1 METAADLLER
11 KATGAAAE
19 HLTRRVPVVA
29 PGSRAGEIRRVVSGG
44 RFDYAG
50 MVAVCDN
57 EKLLGLIRV
66 EELFAS
72 PDERTA
78 DGLMDTSP
86 PVVAASTDRE
96 IAAWRAFEQNKSA
109 VAVVDEQG
117 RFLGLMP
124 PDELIGVLVHEH
136 QEDMARLGGFL
147 KSASTARRA
156 SEEAVLRRLW
166 HRIPWLIMGLA
177 GAFVAADIVGSFQSQ
192 LQENVI
198 LAFFIPGIVYMADA
212 VGTQTETLIVRGLSV
227 GVPMSRVVWRELL
240 TGLLVGGALALLF
253 FPIGLWRWRQADVA
267 LTVSLALLFA
277 CSTATV
283 VAMAL
288 PWVLYRLGRDPAFGS
303 GPLATV
309 IQDLLSIIIYF
320 AIALAVVG

>member
-1 METAADLLER
+1 MAQKPRRKKTTPLCYRVRARTWRWRRRPMETAAGLLER
-11 KATGAAAE
+11 RATGAAAE

-29 PGSRAGEIRRVVSGG
+29 HGSRAGEVRRVVASG

-66 EELFAS
+66 EDLFAS
-72 PDERTA
+72 PDELAA
-78 DGLMDTSP
+78 DGLMDASP

-124 PDELIGVLVHEH
+124 PDELIGVLVHEY

-147 KSASTARRA
+147 KRAPTAGGGGEGGVRA
-156 SEEAVLRRLW
+156 RLW

-177 GAFVAADIVGSFQSQ
+177 GAFVAAGIVGSFPPQ

-227 GVPMSRVVWRELL
+227 GVPMSRVV
-240 TGLLVGGALALLF
+240 
-253 FPIGLWRWRQADVA
+253 
-267 LTVSLALLFA
+267 
-277 CSTATV
+277 
-283 VAMAL
+283 
-288 PWVLYRLGRDPAFGS
+288 
-303 GPLATV
+303 
-309 IQDLLSIIIYF
+309 
-320 AIALAVVG
+320 